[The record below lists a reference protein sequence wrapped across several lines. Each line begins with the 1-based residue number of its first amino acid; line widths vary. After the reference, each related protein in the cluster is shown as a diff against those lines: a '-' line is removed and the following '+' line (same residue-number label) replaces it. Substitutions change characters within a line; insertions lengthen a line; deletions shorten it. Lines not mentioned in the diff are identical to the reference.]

1 MRTLE
6 LLSPDGPAAH
16 RGAGPHAERTWWRHR
31 IRAMGTVVDV
41 VAFGG
46 APEVRTR
53 CEALIRECET
63 SWSRF
68 RDDSHLSVLNRSPR
82 SCVPVPELLEL
93 ALSRAVIAWAETD
106 GWFDPT
112 VLDAVVAAGYDRDF
126 RELDQRPRPAPERR
140 IVPGA
145 GDVHVSRGHVVRP
158 VGVHL
163 DLGGIGKGL
172 AADLAVRE
180 LLGAGVESAAVSV
193 GGDVRVAGRVPDG
206 GWRIPVADAFSGG
219 WARTVVLDAG
229 GVATSSTQVRRWPDE
244 AGGWIHH
251 LVDPTTG
258 CPSNSGVRS
267 VTVAAD
273 EAWWAEVLA
282 KAALVA
288 GPERGGE
295 LIERAGAVGWCSA
308 DDGGEIRVG
317 VPVRPGDACRWET
330 DRGPDRSEVA
340 PTRPDRTG
348 SGRGAPG

>member
-1 MRTLE
+1 MKLTE
-6 LLSPDGPAAH
+6 LSFD
-16 RGAGPHAERTWWRHR
+16 
-31 IRAMGTVVDV
+31 AMGTHAHVVIGDGEPRH
-41 VAFGG
+41 A
-46 APEVRTR
+46 AM
-53 CEALIRECET
+53 ALEGVDRLERL
-63 SWSRF
+63 WSRF
-68 RDDSHLSVLNRSPR
+68 IADS
-82 SCVPVPELLEL
+82 EI
-93 ALSRAVIAWAETD
+93 SRANASPGEPIAASPETIELVERAVQAWELT
-106 GWFDPT
+106 GGLFDPT
-112 VLDAVVAAGYDRDF
+112 VLGDLVELGYDRTF
-126 RELDQRPRPAPERR
+126 RELETLPPQDPAEAGLQAAGARGRPEVTVDRGSST
-140 IVPGA
+140 ITV
-145 GDVHVSRGHVVRP
+145 GDRGI
-158 VGVHL
+158 
-163 DLGGIGKGL
+163 DSGGIGKGL

-206 GWRIPVADAFSGG
+206 GWRIPVADAFSDG